1 MVARE
6 KSENKSGPWVYGCLF
21 LSSPLTPSVTRLRER
36 GLALVHKATPGPL
49 QGPATLNE
57 INHYH
62 HDRDDQE
69 NVNDSAQGVRGD

>member
-1 MVARE
+1 
-6 KSENKSGPWVYGCLF
+6 
-21 LSSPLTPSVTRLRER
+21 LRER

>member
-1 MVARE
+1 MLV
-6 KSENKSGPWVYGCLF
+6 GYGM
-21 LSSPLTPSVTRLRER
+21 
-36 GLALVHKATPGPL
+36 L

-57 INHYH
+57 INDYH

>member
-1 MVARE
+1 MLARE
-6 KSENKSGPWVYGCLF
+6 KSENRSGPKAYGCF
-21 LSSPLTPSVTRLRER
+21 FFSSLLTPTVTRLRER
-36 GLALVHKATPGPL
+36 GLALLHKAIPGPL